1 MPATL
6 KLRAREVLF
15 GRAAWAKLFLKLV
28 DSGVVPAADVP
39 VEQVRLLALLG
50 DKDIDAALHKHW
62 GNIKP
67 GTPEEKLAEVRRFSN
82 DLRAGMGDAVRGKL
96 LFTKHCAVC
105 HKLFGEGGSVG
116 PELTNTSRADTVWLL
131 ASIVDPSAVV
141 KAQYV
146 PVAIRTTAE
155 VVLTGIIAEQDGA
168 SVTLV
173 DVKGEKTRIPRE
185 QIDSLR
191 EVSTSLMPEKLLD
204 ALTPL
209 ERRDLFRY
217 LQQPGK

>member
-1 MPATL
+1 
-6 KLRAREVLF
+6 
-15 GRAAWAKLFLKLV
+15 
-28 DSGVVPAADVP
+28 
-39 VEQVRLLALLG
+39 
-50 DKDIDAALHKHW
+50 
-62 GNIKP
+62 
-67 GTPEEKLAEVRRFSN
+67 VRRFSN
-82 DLRAGMGDAVRGKL
+82 DLRAGAGDATRGKEH
-96 LFTKHCAVC
+96 FIKHCAVC
-105 HKLFGEGGSVG
+105 HKLFGEGGNVG
-116 PELTNTSRADTVWLL
+116 PELTNASRADTAWLL

-141 KAQYV
+141 KSQYV
-146 PVAIRTTAE
+146 PVAVRTTAE

-191 EVSTSLMPEKLLD
+191 ELSTSLMPEKLLD
-204 ALTPL
+204 ALTPQ